1 MIFAIMGFDEKAH
14 NCSIAQTTRHD
25 EKEIDMKTQDEIRQ
39 ASDEI
44 LSLMN
49 GDPSLNNLR
58 LRILISLV
66 QKREIEK
73 ETARIDEMLKVSR
86 HA

>member
-1 MIFAIMGFDEKAH
+1 
-14 NCSIAQTTRHD
+14 
-25 EKEIDMKTQDEIRQ
+25 MKTQDEIRQ

-73 ETARIDEMLKVSR
+73 ETARIDAMLKGSR